1 MMITTLFV
9 LLFVLLLMGVPVAI
23 SLGLSVLTSLLI
35 FADFP
40 MSMIGQKVAGNIAHF
55 PLMAI
60 PFFMISSAIMLKG
73 GVTKRLINLARALV
87 GHVPGGLA
95 IASILS
101 CMIFASISGSS
112 AATVVAIGSI
122 MIPAMLEA
130 GYARRFSV
138 GVVATGG
145 SLGILIPPSIAMIIY
160 GFVTETSVPKLFM
173 AGLLPGIF
181 LGATLMLVSYVIAR
195 MRNFPLTPPT
205 TGREKLLS
213 FKESF
218 WALTIPI
225 VILGG
230 IYGLPRP
237 IEIGA
242 FKIDGGA
249 IFTPTE
255 AAVVSI
261 FLALF
266 VSIHIYKDLKWSEV
280 PQILIDVGSTIGM
293 LLFIIINAVM
303 FGFVL
308 GNEGVPHSIA
318 AWIVANNLTPVT
330 FLLLV
335 NIVLFFAGDFM
346 DATPIILIFI
356 PILFPSAMALGI
368 DPIHFGIIVV
378 VNMELGAI
386 TPPIGMNLFMASTVS
401 GMPLYDVMI
410 AALPWTLVI
419 AFVLI
424 VITYVPWI
432 STVLPQLYF
441 G

>member
-1 MMITTLFV
+1 MIATLFI

-23 SLGLSVLTSLLI
+23 SLGLAVLTSFLF
-35 FADFP
+35 FADYP
-40 MSMIGQKVAGNIAHF
+40 LAMLGQKVAGNIAHF

-60 PFFMISSAIMLKG
+60 PFFMISSAIMLQG
-73 GVTKRLINLARALV
+73 GVTRRLIRLARSLI
-87 GHVPGGLA
+87 GQVPGGLG
-95 IASILS
+95 IAAILS
-101 CMIFASISGSS
+101 CMFFASISGSS

-122 MIPAMLEA
+122 MYPAMLEA
-130 GYARRFSV
+130 GYSKRFTV
-138 GVVATGG
+138 GNIATGG

-173 AGLLPGIF
+173 AGMLPGVV
-181 LGATLMLVSYVIAR
+181 LGCSLMAVSYVIAR
-195 MRNFPLTPPT
+195 MRKFPISPPT
-205 TGREKLLS
+205 SLHDKWEALKDAS
-213 FKESF
+213 
-218 WALTIPI
+218 WALLIPV

-230 IYGLPRP
+230 IYGLPRS
-237 IEIGA
+237 ITIGA
-242 FKIDGGA
+242 FHIDGGA

-266 VSIHIYKDLKWSEV
+266 ISIHIYKDMGWRDV
-280 PQILIDVGSTIGM
+280 PKILIDVGGSIGM

-303 FGFVL
+303 FGFLL

-318 AWIVANNLTPVT
+318 EWIVSKDMSPWM
-330 FLLLV
+330 FLLVV

-346 DATPIILIFI
+346 DATPIILIFV
-356 PILFPSAMALGI
+356 PILFPAAMALGI
-368 DPIHFGIIVV
+368 DPIHLGIVVV

-401 GMPLYDVMI
+401 GMPLYDVMR
-410 AALPWTLVI
+410 AALPWILVV
-419 AFVLI
+419 AAVLI

-432 STVLPQLYF
+432 STVLPQLYY

>member
-1 MMITTLFV
+1 MIATLFI
-9 LLFVLLLMGVPVAI
+9 LLFVFLLLGVPVAI
-23 SLGLSVLTSLLI
+23 SLGLSVLASLLL

-40 MSMIGQKVAGNIAHF
+40 MAIIGQKVAGNIAHF

-73 GVTKRLINLARALV
+73 GVTLRLINMARALV
-87 GHVPGGLA
+87 GHIPGGLG
-95 IASILS
+95 IATILG

-112 AATVVAIGSI
+112 AATVIAVGSI
-122 MIPAMLEA
+122 MMPAMVNA
-130 GYARRFSV
+130 GYGERYSV
-138 GVVATGG
+138 GIIATGG

-160 GFVTETSVPKLFM
+160 GFVTGTSVPKLFM
-173 AGLLPGIF
+173 AGILPGIF
-181 LGATLMLVSYVIAR
+181 LGVTLMLVAYVIAR
-195 MRNFPLTPPT
+195 IKNFPMTEPIS
-205 TGREKLLS
+205 GREKLAAVR
-213 FKESF
+213 ESL
-218 WALTIPI
+218 WALSIPV

-237 IEIGA
+237 VDIGG
-242 FKIDGGA
+242 FHIDGGA

-261 FLALF
+261 FMALF
-266 VSIHIYKDLKWSEV
+266 VSIYIYRDLKWREL
-280 PQILIDVGSTIGM
+280 PKILIDTGGTIGM

-303 FGFVL
+303 FGFLL
-308 GNEGVPHSIA
+308 GNEGVPHAIA
-318 AWIVANNLTPVT
+318 EWIVATNMTALM
-330 FLLLV
+330 FLLAV
-335 NIVLFFAGDFM
+335 NIILFFAGDFM

-356 PILFPSAMALGI
+356 PILFPSVVALGI

-401 GMPLYDVMI
+401 GMPLYDVMR

-419 AFVLI
+419 GFVLI

-432 STVLPQLYF
+432 STILPQIYF